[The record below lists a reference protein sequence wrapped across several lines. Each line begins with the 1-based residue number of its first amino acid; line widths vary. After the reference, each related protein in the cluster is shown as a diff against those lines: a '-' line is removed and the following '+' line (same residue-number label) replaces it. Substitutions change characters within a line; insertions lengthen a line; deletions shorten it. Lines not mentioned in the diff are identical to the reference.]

1 MAIHFKGRIHWRKTA
16 PYHLQLELDQKAIQ
30 LELAKEYQHW
40 DGSRIECRVV
50 RLFRSNKGLTID
62 DRVSFRIFVCEP
74 GLEPTGPAYI
84 YKKDSSSDH
93 LYGGIPPRR
102 AARLPTRRLR
112 VRNPEKR
119 PYQKASHERRP
130 PQEKDEKMVGSLE
143 NLNTPQTSL
152 EMSSPKPT
160 PKHLQNIH
168 PKRNKKSQNLA

>member
-84 YKKDSSSDH
+84 YKKDLVQTTFMEAYLH
-93 LYGGIPPRR
+93 GEPPECQL
-102 AARLPTRRLR
+102 AAYEFEILKNGPTKKP
-112 VRNPEKR
+112 VM
-119 PYQKASHERRP
+119 S
-130 PQEKDEKMVGSLE
+130 VGQL
-143 NLNTPQTSL
+143 
-152 EMSSPKPT
+152 
-160 PKHLQNIH
+160 
-168 PKRNKKSQNLA
+168 KKSMKRWWEVWKD